1 MLFGFL
7 LRERHKLSL
16 LRKMPSYISSLY
28 SCKVDTQKSWTENSR
43 FLSSFHFRDLL
54 YSPMGFMLRKKRAI
68 AIVLFT

>member
-16 LRKMPSYISSLY
+16 SRKMLSYISSLY
-28 SCKVDTQKSWTENSR
+28 SCKIDTQKSWTENSR

-54 YSPMGFMLRKKRAI
+54 YNPMGLMLRKKRAI